1 MSLPALEQYLR
12 EFRVPFS
19 TLSHGA
25 AYRATEVAARAG
37 VPCRQ
42 MAKPVLVDIDGALA
56 MAVVPADARVDLAR
70 LREVTDAGS
79 VRLAG
84 EAEFQD
90 RFPECEPGA
99 MPPFG
104 NLYGMALYVDR
115 QLADDGSVC
124 FNAGSHTDLL
134 RMRYADFERL
144 ANPCVADIAAAGPKG
159 PKLA

>member
-12 EFRVPFS
+12 EFRAPFS

-42 MAKPVLVDIDGALA
+42 MAKPVLVHVDGTLA

-144 ANPCVADIAAAGPKG
+144 ANPCVADIAQH
-159 PKLA
+159 

>member
-42 MAKPVLVDIDGALA
+42 MAKPVLVTIDDVLA

-70 LREVTDAGS
+70 LRETTDAGR
-79 VRLAG
+79 VVLAT
-84 EAEFQD
+84 EDQFRD

-104 NLYGMALYVDR
+104 NLYGMALYVDAA
-115 QLADDGSVC
+115 LARDEGLC

-144 ANPCVADIAAAGPKG
+144 ANPCVAAIAQH
-159 PKLA
+159 

>member
-12 EFRVPFS
+12 EFRAPFS

-25 AYRATEVAARAG
+25 AYRASEVAARAG

-42 MAKPVLVDIDGALA
+42 MAKPVLVKIDGTLA
-56 MAVVPADARVDLAR
+56 MAVVPADARVDLPR

-79 VRLAG
+79 VVLAT
-84 EAEFQD
+84 EDDFQD
-90 RFPECEPGA
+90 RFPECELGA

-104 NLYGMALYVDR
+104 NLYGMALYVD
-115 QLADDGSVC
+115 QTLAADDSLC

-134 RMRYADFERL
+134 RMRWADFERL
-144 ANPCVADIAAAGPKG
+144 ANPVVADFAQK
-159 PKLA
+159 

>member
-12 EFRVPFS
+12 EFRAPFS

-42 MAKPVLVDIDGALA
+42 MAKPVLVNIDGALA
-56 MAVVPADARVDLAR
+56 MAVVPGDARVDLAK
-70 LREVTDAGS
+70 LRDITDAGS
-79 VRLAG
+79 VVLAT
-84 EAEFQD
+84 EAEFSD
-90 RFPECEPGA
+90 RFPECEVGA

-115 QLADDGSVC
+115 QLAADGSLC

-144 ANPCVADIAAAGPKG
+144 ANPCVAD
-159 PKLA
+159 LAEL

>member
-12 EFRVPFS
+12 EFRAPFS

-70 LREVTDAGS
+70 LRELTDAGS

-84 EAEFQD
+84 EAEFRD

-115 QLADDGSVC
+115 QLAEDGSVC

-144 ANPCVADIAAAGPKG
+144 ANPCVADIAQH
-159 PKLA
+159 

>member
-12 EFRVPFS
+12 EFRAPFS
-19 TLSHGA
+19 TISHAA

-42 MAKPVLVDIDGALA
+42 MAKPVLVTIDGQLA

-70 LREVTDAGS
+70 LREITDAGS
-79 VRLAG
+79 VLLAT
-84 EAEFQD
+84 EAQFAD
-90 RFPECEPGA
+90 RFPECELGA

-104 NLYGMALYVDR
+104 NLYGMPLYVDR
-115 QLADDGSVC
+115 QLAEDDALC

-134 RMRYADFERL
+134 RMRFADFERL
-144 ANPCVADIAAAGPKG
+144 ANPCVADLAAR
-159 PKLA
+159 

>member
-12 EFRVPFS
+12 EFRAPFS

-42 MAKPVLVDIDGALA
+42 MAKPVLVGVDGVLA

-70 LREVTDAGS
+70 LREVTDAGH
-79 VRLAG
+79 VVLAS
-84 EAEFQD
+84 EAEFEG
-90 RFPECEPGA
+90 RFPECELGA

-115 QLADDGSVC
+115 RLADDGSLC

-134 RMRYADFERL
+134 RMRWEDFERL
-144 ANPCVADIAAAGPKG
+144 ANPCVADIAQH
-159 PKLA
+159 